1 MAGVSAAEDGGTI
14 TTAVRN
20 KHTSNPIIHF
30 IFFICNPCLSAVF
43 AVIPI
48 TVTVFCI
55 VTTVVIM
62 AVTVVVTTWTPN
74 QSHCNDQHY
83 NH

>member
-1 MAGVSAAEDGGTI
+1 MAGSSAAEDGGTI
-14 TTAVRN
+14 ITTVRN

-30 IFFICNPCLSAVF
+30 TLFICNSSLSVVF
-43 AVIPI
+43 AVIVI
-48 TVTVFCI
+48 TVLIMTATVLI
-55 VTTVVIM
+55 T

-83 NH
+83 NQ